1 MVKDFTKLI
10 EVCRNRPDQLQ
21 VFRYTDN
28 GQRKVVRLSE
38 QDWNDIAEALNF
50 VQQETRK

>member
-10 EVCRNRPDQLQ
+10 ETCRNRPDQLQ

-38 QDWNDIAEALNF
+38 QDWLDIAFALEV
-50 VQQETRK
+50 VQKGARE